1 MALRLPL
8 PLVLVHGRPEW
19 VQRVQ
24 CFQIQPVWRAD
35 RPQKGRYREFYQCDV
50 DMVGSRSQLC
60 ELELVQIVDEVYRK
74 LGIRVSLKINN
85 RKVLTGLA
93 EICGCPDKVVD
104 ITVAIDKIDK
114 IGLEAVGE
122 ELRAK
127 GLDEAAIAKL
137 VPVLNLKGSN
147 AEKLAAMREL
157 MAGSEDGMKGLDEL
171 EELFGYIE
179 ASGVKTT
186 TELDLSLARG
196 LSYYTGAIFEVKALD
211 WQIGSIGGGGR
222 YDNLTGIFGL
232 PGLSGVGISFGA
244 DRIYDVMKGLG
255 LFPSGLGNVP
265 TLLFANMGAKETEY
279 ILPLAAALRDRD
291 EIVEIYPDAAKLKK
305 QFEYAD
311 RRSIPFL
318 SITGESEMASGTVN
332 IKNLVTGKQRSLPK
346 DGITEILQFLK

>member
-1 MALRLPL
+1 M
-8 PLVLVHGRPEW
+8 
-19 VQRVQ
+19 
-24 CFQIQPVWRAD
+24 
-35 RPQKGRYREFYQCDV
+35 
-50 DMVGSRSQLC
+50 
-60 ELELVQIVDEVYRK
+60 
-74 LGIRVSLKINN
+74 
-85 RKVLTGLA
+85 LT
-93 EICGCPDKVVD
+93 
-104 ITVAIDKIDK
+104 
-114 IGLEAVGE
+114 
-122 ELRAK
+122 
-127 GLDEAAIAKL
+127 
-137 VPVLNLKGSN
+137 LKGSN

-179 ASGVKTT
+179 ASGVKTM

-265 TLLFANMGAKETEY
+265 TLLFANMGPKETEY

-291 EIVEIYPDAAKLKK
+291 EIIEIYPDAAKLKK

-332 IKNLVTGKQRSLPK
+332 IKNLVTGEQRSFPK
-346 DGITEILQFLK
+346 DGIAEILEFLK